1 MDQIKDNV
9 ACVIIEPIITD
20 YSQARLNWLQEV
32 IRKAH
37 VNGALVIFDE
47 VITGFRWPKL
57 SFSKESGIHP
67 DIICLGKA
75 CASGLPLAIV
85 GLADHVGEP
94 GERCAWEYAPPAR
107 DWVPAYAEGD
117 PELSYRRQP
126 PQLEWFVSSTYA
138 GELLSL
144 AAFKRTC
151 EMLTSDKFPLE
162 RLWADGQIFLDE
174 FNSIWPMVQIEGYP
188 TRGVFKGDLKAKA
201 LFWQEACKAGLLFGP
216 SWFYGFQHI
225 GMREQVIGTC
235 KDILTRIQTGSVSL
249 EGELPSSPFAE
260 RVRA

>member
-9 ACVIIEPIITD
+9 ACIIIEPIITD

-57 SFSKESGIHP
+57 SFSKESGVHP

-85 GLADHVGEP
+85 GLA
-94 GERCAWEYAPPAR
+94 
-107 DWVPAYAEGD
+107 EGIGD
-117 PELSYRRQP
+117 NA
-126 PQLEWFVSSTYA
+126 EWFVSSTYA

-201 LFWQEACKAGLLFGP
+201 LFWQEACKAGILFGP

-235 KDILTRIQTGSVSL
+235 RDILTRIQTGSVSL